1 MRAALIGA
9 SGFVGGNLPRD
20 LFQDLFRSTN
30 IEEIKGR
37 SYDLVVCA
45 GAPAAKWKANQDPE
59 GDLANLK
66 RLMDCVSHVK
76 AEYFLLIS
84 TVDVYHTPAGVD
96 ESTPIEPE
104 KTHAYGRHR
113 YYLETF
119 VRDKFPSNSIVRLP
133 GLFGNGLK
141 KNVIYDLIHTNA
153 LHLQHAESRFQFYCL
168 DHLWDDL
175 TIAMRERLPLVNI
188 ATEPVQ
194 VREIARRCFGEDF
207 ENIPGTAPAQYD
219 MRTRMGKYFGVGAPY
234 LYSAEQTFEEIKKF
248 AERALAGASA

>member
-1 MRAALIGA
+1 MSTNMRAALIGA
-9 SGFVGGNLPRD
+9 SGFVGGNLPQH

-66 RLMDCVSHVK
+66 RLMSCLTEVN
-76 AEYFLLIS
+76 AEHFLLIS
-84 TVDVYHTPAGVD
+84 TVDVYHTPAGVN

-119 VRDKFPSNSIVRLP
+119 VRDKFSSSTVVRLP

-141 KNVIYDLIHTNA
+141 KNVIYDLIHHNA
-153 LHLQHAESRFQFYCL
+153 LHLQHAESRFQFYLL
-168 DHLWDDL
+168 DHL
-175 TIAMRERLPLVNI
+175 
-188 ATEPVQ
+188 
-194 VREIARRCFGEDF
+194 
-207 ENIPGTAPAQYD
+207 
-219 MRTRMGKYFGVGAPY
+219 
-234 LYSAEQTFEEIKKF
+234 
-248 AERALAGASA
+248 